1 MNSYTYIYIHSQ
13 PNTANGEIFKKNE
26 NTTTYLSSTYKIPRE
41 SISSTFPSTLNLF
54 FFLLSSPFHEQKTK
68 PATNIFLARLMCAEL
83 PFEFQILFL
92 IQNKYDRMNRSLLLL
107 KGGRQR
113 TEAGTDEIMNMKKIA
128 KTFQKK
134 KAHNCT
140 QLQEVFKNI

>member
-41 SISSTFPSTLNLF
+41 SISSIFPST
-54 FFLLSSPFHEQKTK
+54 FFLKTK

-83 PFEFQILFL
+83 PFDFQILFL
-92 IQNKYDRMNRSLLLL
+92 IQNKYDRMNRSLFLL
-107 KGGRQR
+107 KGGTQC
-113 TEAGTDEIMNMKKIA
+113 TEAGTEGILNMKKMA
-128 KTFQKK
+128 KTFQEE

-140 QLQEVFKNI
+140 QLQEVFKNM

>member
-13 PNTANGEIFKKNE
+13 PNTANGKIFKKNE

-54 FFLLSSPFHEQKTK
+54 FFFSLLLFMNRK
-68 PATNIFLARLMCAEL
+68 PNATNIFLARLMCAEL

-113 TEAGTDEIMNMKKIA
+113 TEAGTEEIMNMKKIA

>member
-41 SISSTFPSTLNLF
+41 SISSIFPSTF
-54 FFLLSSPFHEQKTK
+54 FFLKTK

-83 PFEFQILFL
+83 PFDFQILFL
-92 IQNKYDRMNRSLLLL
+92 IQNKSDRMNRSLFLL
-107 KGGRQR
+107 KGGRQCPEAR
-113 TEAGTDEIMNMKKIA
+113 TEEILNMKKMA
-128 KTFQKK
+128 KTFQEK

-140 QLQEVFKNI
+140 QLQEVFKNM